1 MWQEIDQ
8 GETEKMSVDRKYHFG
23 ILITVTV
30 ACICLVVV
38 GAAFVGLIV
47 KEERA
52 AAGGRAQT
60 QPRPNENGVLNTRP
74 PRTTTQRRL
83 TTTGKPDFVLFLHWG
98 PDKMGAFLQTIVL
111 NSYP

>member
-60 QPRPNENGVLNTRP
+60 QPRPNENGVLYTRP
-74 PRTTTQRRL
+74 PGTTTQL
-83 TTTGKPDFVLFLHWG
+83 TTTGKLDFVLFIYWG
-98 PDKMGAFLQTIVL
+98 PDEMGAFLQTIVL
-111 NSYP
+111 NSSR